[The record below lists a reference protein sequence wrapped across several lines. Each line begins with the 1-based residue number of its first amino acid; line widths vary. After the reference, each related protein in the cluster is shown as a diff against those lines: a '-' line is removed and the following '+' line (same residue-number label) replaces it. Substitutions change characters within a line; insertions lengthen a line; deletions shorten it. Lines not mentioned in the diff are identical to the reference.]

1 MDTRQKILKALYP
14 VVMFMSKL
22 TGKNFK
28 TMDNTENSV
37 SGTSIYSLSVHLNNG
52 SDLRLE
58 TLQGK
63 KILLVNTASNC
74 GYTGQYDELQKLYER
89 FKDKLEIIA
98 FPANDFKEQEKGS
111 DEEIAEFCK
120 VNYGV
125 TFPLAKK
132 STVVRT
138 GQQNE
143 IFKWLSTPALNG
155 WNEQEPTWN
164 FSKYLIDEKGILVKY
179 FDPGVSPL
187 ASEVV
192 AAVTETGSGR

>member
-14 VVMFMSKL
+14 AVMFISRL
-22 TGKNFK
+22 TGKKIK
-28 TMDNTENSV
+28 TMENTGNSAA
-37 SGTSIYSLSVHLNNG
+37 GTSIYSLAVHLNNG

-74 GYTGQYDELQKLYER
+74 GFTGQYDDLQKLYEQ
-89 FKDKLEIIA
+89 FKDKLQIIA

-111 DEEIAEFCK
+111 DEEIAEFCRI
-120 VNYGV
+120 NYGV

-132 STVVRT
+132 STVIRA

-143 IFKWLSTPALNG
+143 IFKWLSTPGLNG

-164 FSKYLIDEKGILVKY
+164 FSKYLIDEKGMLVKY

-187 ASEVV
+187 AKEVID
-192 AAVTETGSGR
+192 AVTETGTR